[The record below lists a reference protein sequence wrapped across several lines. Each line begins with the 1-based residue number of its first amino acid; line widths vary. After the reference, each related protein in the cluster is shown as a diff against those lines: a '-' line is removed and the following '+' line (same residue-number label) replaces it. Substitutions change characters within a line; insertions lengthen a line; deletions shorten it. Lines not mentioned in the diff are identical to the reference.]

1 MRIKSGIPGF
11 DELVGGGFVPGSAI
25 LVSGQSGTGKTVFGL
40 QFLWN
45 GLVKGEA
52 GLYVSFE
59 ETPKEIREDALSLGW
74 NFDAFEK
81 KGMCKI
87 DYYDPFEVSDMNVL
101 LLDEI
106 NRVNAKR
113 VVIDSVSVF
122 AMHLKDTAMI
132 RKRVYK
138 LIETLKRTGATILL
152 LSETLEDSRNFSR
165 FGIEEFI
172 ADGVISLSCVE
183 SEGMFT
189 RFLAVRKMRRTQHTH
204 EIHPFEIGKNGLELF
219 AAS

>member
-1 MRIKSGIPGF
+1 MRVKTGVPGF
-11 DELVGGGFVPGSAI
+11 DELVGGGFVPGAAI

-45 GLVKGEA
+45 GLVKGEP

-59 ETPKEIREDALSLGW
+59 ETPREIREDALSLGW

-87 DYYDPFEVSDMNVL
+87 DYYDPFEVSDMNVPL
-101 LLDEI
+101 SEEI
-106 NRVNAKR
+106 RRINAKR

-122 AMHLKDTAMI
+122 AMHLGDAARI
-132 RKRVYK
+132 RKRIYK

-152 LSETLEDSRNFSR
+152 LSETLEDSKNFSR
-165 FGIEEFI
+165 FGIEEFV

-183 SEGMFT
+183 SEGIFS
-189 RFLAVRKMRRTQHTH
+189 RFLAVRKMRRSNHTH
-204 EIHPFEIGKNGLELF
+204 EMHPFEIGKNGLELLS
-219 AAS
+219 AS